1 MESSNFLPNSTAE
14 QQKAKQTV
22 MLCNHSD
29 NTSKTSVEV
38 NKTRFHSWYEA
49 NTESNYEK
57 HIIDQKVRNIFLSYL
72 LISLWPVLLM
82 ADVILKNS
90 EKYAENLTN

>member
-1 MESSNFLPNSTAE
+1 MWIVETKKSID
-14 QQKAKQTV
+14 KQRE
-22 MLCNHSD
+22 N
-29 NTSKTSVEV
+29 VEV

-82 ADVILKNS
+82 ADIILKNS
-90 EKYAENLTN
+90 E

>member
-38 NKTRFHSWYEA
+38 NKTRFHSVQMVF
-49 NTESNYEK
+49 S
-57 HIIDQKVRNIFLSYL
+57 F
-72 LISLWPVLLM
+72 
-82 ADVILKNS
+82 
-90 EKYAENLTN
+90 TNPLGLVELYIHSGETVF

>member
-1 MESSNFLPNSTAE
+1 MF
-14 QQKAKQTV
+14 
-22 MLCNHSD
+22 CNHSD

-38 NKTRFHSWYEA
+38 NKTRFHTWYEA

-82 ADVILKNS
+82 ADIILKNS
-90 EKYAENLTN
+90 E